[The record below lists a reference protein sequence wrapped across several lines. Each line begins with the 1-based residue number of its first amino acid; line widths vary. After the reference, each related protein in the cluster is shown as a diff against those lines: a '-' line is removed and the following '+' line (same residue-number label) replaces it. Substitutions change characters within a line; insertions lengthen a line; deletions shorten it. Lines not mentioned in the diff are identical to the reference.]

1 MVSLKNSS
9 IQRKIIAIVMLISV
23 CILLILLITLGI
35 NEWQEKRED
44 LVVSLSAQSRT
55 AAVNAGAALV
65 FSDQETAMEILQTL
79 ETNVDVVSA
88 QIIDSELEVFVSYT
102 HGSEKLKQ
110 QPEGLLLA
118 LDKIESD
125 VDGAI
130 KNHYFIDDYLVI
142 VEPILLKNRLLGYIT
157 VKGSLY
163 RMQQAVLDNIFF
175 ICGMMVMAFFMAFI
189 LASRLQ
195 KIITVPISELHKG
208 IRKVSDNNDYSLRVD
223 PGGEDELGQ
232 LSKAFNQ
239 MIEQIQL
246 RDAALEDAKTFA
258 EEANKSKSQFLA
270 NMSHEIRTPMNGI
283 FGMSELL
290 ANTQLN
296 VTQARYVKVVRNSA
310 TSLLSIINDILDFSK
325 IESGK
330 FELEIIEFDLSE
342 VLDETMELF
351 AETAAGKSL
360 ALTNNTAWDI
370 PNLLLGDSVRLRQ
383 ILVNLLGNAL
393 KFTQQG
399 GVELLVS
406 VVEESCDTVSL
417 KLAVRDTGIGIEKAK
432 LGSIFDAFTQADETT
447 TRRFGGTGL
456 GLAISNHLIGMMGGE
471 LRVESQPNEGS
482 TFCFQLTFSK
492 QKEILAE
499 ELRKQG
505 MVKLQALRVLVVDD
519 KYTERELICEQ
530 LTTLSIR
537 YSEVNNGVVALQ
549 KLHQA
554 VAVGDP
560 FDVVL
565 IDIMMPSTRGIEIA
579 KVIEAEPIFNNTALA
594 LLATELEI
602 NQGGLAA
609 SDLFGVLQKP
619 FDINKLRSCLFSML
633 MRETSQDQQLA
644 LTKNEKQRENTF
656 KVILLA
662 EDNLVNQDVAKDM
675 LEQLGNQVDIANNG
689 LEAVSMVQN
698 RRYDVIFMDIHMPQM
713 DGIEATH
720 KIRRLQQAQGRR
732 TPIIALTANAM
743 SGDRARF
750 LAEGMDGY
758 LSKPFNKAALAEIL
772 VLNDPAAKQIER
784 SNIESV
790 QKEAPAVALDP
801 QVFSQLAE
809 SYQGTRAKKLLR
821 LVAAYQEDSS
831 SLVDAIK
838 QHEVSADPE
847 ELVKPARDLKLSSE
861 KLAALNLASLCL
873 SLEQYAMAGRL
884 DVDELTTMV
893 HSIENEYDRVVQALE
908 QETASLN
915 MS

>member
-9 IQRKIIAIVMLISV
+9 IQRKIIAIVMLISF

-65 FSDQETAMEILQTL
+65 FSDQETAIEILQTL

-88 QIIDSELEVFVSYT
+88 QIIDSELDVFVSYT
-102 HGSEKLKQ
+102 RGSEKLKQ

-175 ICGMMVMAFFMAFI
+175 ICWMMVMAFFMAFI

-195 KIITVPISELHKG
+195 KIITIPISELHKG

-399 GVELLVS
+399 EVELLVS

-471 LRVESQPNEGS
+471 LRVESEPNEGS
-482 TFCFQLTFSK
+482 TFCFQLTFAK
-492 QKEILAE
+492 QKEILSE
-499 ELRKQG
+499 DLRKQG

-602 NQGGLAA
+602 NQAGLAA
-609 SDLFGVLQKP
+609 GDLFGVLQKP

-644 LTKNEKQRENTF
+644 LTKNEKQRENAF

-772 VLNDPAAKQIER
+772 VLNDPAAKQIEG
-784 SNIESV
+784 SIIAGV
-790 QKEAPAVALDP
+790 QKEEPAAALDP

-821 LVAAYQEDSS
+821 LVAAYQEGSS
-831 SLVDAIK
+831 SLIDAIK
-838 QHEVSADPE
+838 QIGVAADSQ
-847 ELVKPARDLKLSSE
+847 ELVKLARDLKLSSE

-873 SLEQYAMAGRL
+873 DLEQYAMAGGL
-884 DVDELTTMV
+884 EVDELTTMV
-893 HSIENEYDRVVQALE
+893 HSIEIEYARVEQALE
-908 QETASLN
+908 QEIASLN

>member
-9 IQRKIIAIVMLISV
+9 IKHKIIAMVMLISMMV
-23 CILLILLITLGI
+23 LGVLLIALGI
-35 NEWQEKRED
+35 NEWQEKRDD
-44 LVVSLSAQSRT
+44 LVVSLGAQSRT
-55 AAVNAGAALV
+55 AGINAGAALV
-65 FSDQETAMEILQTL
+65 FADQETAIEILQTL
-79 ETNVDVVSA
+79 ETNVDIVSA
-88 QIIDSELEVFVSYT
+88 QIINSELEVFVSYT
-102 HGSEKLKQ
+102 RGIDKLKQ
-110 QPEGLLLA
+110 QPEDLLLA
-118 LDKIESD
+118 VDNIESD
-125 VDGAI
+125 VDGEI
-130 KNHYFIDDYLVI
+130 KNHYFIDDYLII
-142 VEPILLKNRLLGYIT
+142 VEPILLKNRLRGYIT
-157 VKGSLY
+157 VKGSLH
-163 RMQQAVLDNIFF
+163 RMQLAVLDDIFF
-175 ICGMMVMAFFMAFI
+175 ICGMMVMAFVMAFI

-195 KIITVPISELHKG
+195 KIITEPIDELHKG

-223 PGGEDELGQ
+223 PGGEDELGK

-330 FELEIIEFDLSE
+330 FELEITEFDLSE

-360 ALTNNTAWDI
+360 TLTNNTAWDI

-383 ILVNLLGNAL
+383 VLVNLLGNAL

-399 GVELLVS
+399 EVELVVS
-406 VVEESCDTVSL
+406 IVEEGDDTVSL

-432 LGSIFDAFTQADETT
+432 LGSIFEAFTQADETM

-471 LRVESQPNEGS
+471 LRVESQSNEGS
-482 TFCFQLTFSK
+482 TFYFQLTFAK
-492 QKEILAE
+492 QKEALAE

-505 MVKLQALRVLVVDD
+505 LVKLEALRILVVDD
-519 KYTERELICEQ
+519 KYTERELVCEQ
-530 LTTLSIR
+530 LSSLGIR
-537 YSEVNNGVVALQ
+537 HSEVDNGVVALQ
-549 KLHQA
+549 ELHQA
-554 VAVGDP
+554 VTEGDP
-560 FDVVL
+560 FDVVI

-579 KVIEAEPIFNNTALA
+579 KVIKAERVFNNTALA
-594 LLATELEI
+594 LLASELEI
-602 NQGGLAA
+602 NQGSLAT
-609 SDLFGVLQKP
+609 SDLFGTLQKP
-619 FDINKLRSCLFSML
+619 FDINKLQVCLLGLL
-633 MRETSQDQQLA
+633 MREASRDEQLA
-644 LTKNEKQRENTF
+644 LTTNKKQSENTF

-720 KIRRLQQAQGRR
+720 KIRHLQQLEGYR

-758 LSKPFNKAALAEIL
+758 LSKPFNKAALAEAL
-772 VLNDPAAKQIER
+772 VLNDPAAKQIEG
-784 SNIESV
+784 SSSASV
-790 QKEAPAVALDP
+790 QKEAPAAALDP

-809 SYQGTRAKKLLR
+809 LYQGDRAKKLLR

-831 SLVDAIK
+831 SLIDAIK
-838 QHEVSADPE
+838 QVDVSADPE
-847 ELVKPARDLKLSSE
+847 KLVKPARDLKLSSE
-861 KLAALNLASLCL
+861 KLAALHLASLCL
-873 SLEQYAMAGRL
+873 GLEQYAMAGRL
-884 DVDELTTMV
+884 DADKLTTLV

-908 QETASLN
+908 QEIAPLN